1 MAWVRLIAALAVIA
15 VGFGAVKAARA
26 HCDGL
31 DGPVVKAAQS
41 DYSRGPPQSSPILGT
56 AYFLRRL
63 RGRTGGCAANIYEI

>member
-1 MAWVRLIAALAVIA
+1 MAWIRLIAALAVIA

-41 DYSRGPPQSSPILGT
+41 DYSRGPPPIL
-56 AYFLRRL
+56 ANPRHSVFPAPLARPN
-63 RGRTGGCAANIYEI
+63 RGLCG